1 MIIESYKQG
10 SISTLIN
17 ANILIRRITVQK
29 IHDTDKYRINNDIRT
44 VLIKGVILKTANK
57 SSLDMKKITYEL
69 WTMLN

>member
-10 SISTLIN
+10 SISTLKIN

-29 IHDTDKYRINNDIRT
+29 INDTDKYRIINDTRT

-57 SSLDMKKITYEL
+57 SNLDMKENNL
-69 WTMLN
+69 